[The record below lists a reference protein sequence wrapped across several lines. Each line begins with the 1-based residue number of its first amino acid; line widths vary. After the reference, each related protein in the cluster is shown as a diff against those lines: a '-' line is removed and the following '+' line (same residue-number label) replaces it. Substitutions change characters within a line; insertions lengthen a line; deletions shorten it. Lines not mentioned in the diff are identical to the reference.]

1 MNQRT
6 QFDAIP
12 ADECNAGEIAQP
24 QAPGNEQDVVRPSYI
39 GSCEP
44 AELSE
49 ENALNFV
56 ENFLIFNNLNLSPE
70 VHCAKRVKE
79 GSPFFPGAKG
89 IRDVAK
95 RISLSSS
102 NQGTEIFEWADTPQV
117 VKHWDIMKSRRKE
130 AVASANDSESVDR
143 HSESVRHV
151 AEVHRQKVNHEH
163 IVDVNQHVNE
173 ETSEQ
178 LLSSSVLGGEIAETF
193 DVGFCTQMAAEAME
207 ALSRVAYSSSPL
219 FYQDPQSTYSTS
231 PEDER
236 DKVACLD
243 KSPKKV
249 YARSLSKQRQLSTR
263 RQGTSASSPKHPERQ
278 KSDSKSVTQKKV
290 KSGSSLVEKSALEE
304 SISRSKRI
312 LGSSIAPMRQRRD
325 VGTLQSNNRKEV
337 DGHVGL
343 SLRPNNFSSRKRRSQ
358 NNMVDINS
366 VCPTARQLTS
376 RARPNMAKD
385 SKRRRSDIKDIYMP
399 KSKMVKSTSHHDRFK
414 NSSRSEQSI
423 VISDASEVAKNGE
436 VNRQEQIGLTIDFSG
451 VLSGMATWK
460 YPRGKRS
467 NRNLRR
473 IQNGDINLE
482 TATKG
487 MRNGSSSRKFISSTN
502 FSFSNNGVSIKANQF
517 ARNSSPL
524 PSENKVENKVE
535 GGLTMQKSISK
546 SVMPGYKESLP
557 DLPWKELRNRRHM
570 ASVRVLFSLHLDHD
584 IIMQQKKIL
593 KRLGISAASSSEDAT
608 HFVADTFARTRNMLE
623 AIALGKPV
631 VTHLW
636 LESCAQAGCLID
648 ERNFILRDA
657 RKEKELSFNMA
668 ASLANARQ
676 YPILKGRKVFITQRV
691 KPSTEMLTSLVKAV
705 HGQVIEKNQIPTT
718 IDGKIPDE
726 VLIISCE
733 EDQTDCAPLLNKGAM
748 VGSSEL
754 ILSGVVTQKLDYKR
768 HDLFKANVRTSGI
781 T

>member
-1 MNQRT
+1 MPSYSKVTSKFKINIMATTLIYAPALKKGPKRGKGGGKVSHQLLIDSVRTIHCRLSTQSIADHPADFSVSVVDHRPVSPSTPPSDSQSQPSISLLTVRCRNRCFLDIMLENECDTEVASDGPFSDTEPLDLGFETELVDELENSVENVSECGAALEFQEEVVLDSEDEIINDTEQVDDVKASFRAGIDGGVCLNEAEMNQRT

-304 SISRSKRI
+304 IS
-312 LGSSIAPMRQRRD
+312 AP
-325 VGTLQSNNRKEV
+325 
-337 DGHVGL
+337 
-343 SLRPNNFSSRKRRSQ
+343 
-358 NNMVDINS
+358 
-366 VCPTARQLTS
+366 
-376 RARPNMAKD
+376 
-385 SKRRRSDIKDIYMP
+385 
-399 KSKMVKSTSHHDRFK
+399 
-414 NSSRSEQSI
+414 
-423 VISDASEVAKNGE
+423 
-436 VNRQEQIGLTIDFSG
+436 
-451 VLSGMATWK
+451 
-460 YPRGKRS
+460 
-467 NRNLRR
+467 
-473 IQNGDINLE
+473 IQ
-482 TATKG
+482 
-487 MRNGSSSRKFISSTN
+487 
-502 FSFSNNGVSIKANQF
+502 
-517 ARNSSPL
+517 
-524 PSENKVENKVE
+524 
-535 GGLTMQKSISK
+535 
-546 SVMPGYKESLP
+546 
-557 DLPWKELRNRRHM
+557 
-570 ASVRVLFSLHLDHD
+570 
-584 IIMQQKKIL
+584 IL

-733 EDQTDCAPLLNKGAM
+733 EDQTDCAPLLNKG
-748 VGSSEL
+748 G
-754 ILSGVVTQKLDYKR
+754 
-768 HDLFKANVRTSGI
+768 GI
-781 T
+781 DDFLPP